1 MFIRPIVTVV
11 MNNGGYLSMKRG
23 IASLYPEGWAAKSGT
38 FFGYAIEPSP
48 RYAALAAAFG
58 GDGETLVDPL
68 EIEPALRRAFETE
81 KSGKSY
87 IVDVRLAPDA

>member
-23 IASLYPEGWAAKSGT
+23 ITSLYPEGWAAKSGT

-48 RYAALAAAFG
+48 RYAALAADFG
-58 GDGETLVDPL
+58 GDGKMVEDTS
-68 EIEPALRRAFETE
+68 EIEPALRREFETE
-81 KSGKSY
+81 KYGKSY